1 MEASKNIMQFT
12 KLFQIIVKTGKSQNK
27 NAMLNEWTQNV
38 IFQGVS
44 IPTAL
49 ETLESWVVK
58 INVLSQQKPRTRP
71 VVVCQKTLNFVL
83 LMSSWF

>member
-1 MEASKNIMQFT
+1 
-12 KLFQIIVKTGKSQNK
+12 
-27 NAMLNEWTQNV
+27 MLNEWTQNV

-71 VVVCQKTLNFVL
+71 VVVC
-83 LMSSWF
+83 